1 MSDSKISSNA
11 TPFWKNGHY
20 YSMSEEKKDWY
31 AARSAA
37 QNANFNGLY
46 GYLATITDSEENT
59 F

>member
-1 MSDSKISSNA
+1 MSVSKISSNA

-37 QNANFNGLY
+37 QMQILMDY
-46 GYLATITDSEENT
+46 MDI
-59 F
+59 